1 MRILKIRIAI
11 KIYHKTPRKIK
22 QTHKIPMIKSNFT
35 GWVGKDGMDKLVTGL
50 RRNDDG
56 DDDEIFASNYNINA
70 NKTL

>member
-1 MRILKIRIAI
+1 
-11 KIYHKTPRKIK
+11 
-22 QTHKIPMIKSNFT
+22 MIKSNFT